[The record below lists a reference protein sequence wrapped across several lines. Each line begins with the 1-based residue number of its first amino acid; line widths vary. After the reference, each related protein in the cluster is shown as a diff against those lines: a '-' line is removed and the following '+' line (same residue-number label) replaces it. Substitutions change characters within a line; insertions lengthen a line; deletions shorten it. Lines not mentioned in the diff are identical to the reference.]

1 MSLSETFQCDYGHA
15 VRADRK
21 EEETNRR
28 VRSIRETACRFL
40 HLLEA
45 TDQQLFSECMRHSS
59 LGVHFLQNITDVT
72 HTASNECVMFHTVQ
86 SEKEVF
92 PSEPHDNEGVPNNEG
107 SILTKNASAS
117 GVWCQG
123 QHSLFTAQSDL
134 LCAILRSESVVE
146 QQMRGNATTAVNQ
159 LTLLSPFPSS
169 SSSTSSSSFTD
180 SILALDPLAPLHI
193 LSAVAASLHSLT
205 LLFNP
210 SGRSNSVTVRQH
222 IDRT

>member
-15 VRADRK
+15 ERADRK
-21 EEETNRR
+21 EEETFRR

-45 TDQQLFSECMRHSS
+45 TDSHLFSECMRHSS
-59 LGVHFLQNITDVT
+59 LGVHLLQNITDVT
-72 HTASNECVMFHTVQ
+72 HTASNECVMFHKVQ
-86 SEKEVF
+86 SEKEVY
-92 PSEPHDNEGVPNNEG
+92 PCDSHDNEGIPNNEG
-107 SILTKNASAS
+107 SILTKNATAS

-159 LTLLSPFPSS
+159 LTLLSPSS
-169 SSSTSSSSFTD
+169 SSSTSSSSFID

-210 SGRSNSVTVRQH
+210 SGRSKSVTVRQH
-222 IDRT
+222 IYRA